1 MMQFTDIEDL
11 TRQMITAIGIQI
23 IPYST
28 LPPAEKAEC
37 FEVSDYG
44 LYYFG
49 KKKLYLNEEQPTE
62 ERTKTMLHELGH
74 IVLRCLDDPE
84 GEKEADRFMD
94 DFFYIFSKLEEYQRE
109 KMTA

>member
-23 IPYST
+23 IHYGDLEPKT
-28 LPPAEKAEC
+28 RNACLN
-37 FEVSDYG
+37 VSDYG
-44 LYYFG
+44 FYYFG
-49 KKKLYLNEEQPTE
+49 KKRLYLNEEQPAE

-74 IVLRCLDDPE
+74 IVLRCLDDPK
-84 GEKEADRFMD
+84 GEAEADRFMN
-94 DFFYIFSKLEEYQRE
+94 DFFFILSKLEECQRE